1 MGAHSQ
7 KMSLQIY
14 TSSRDQETVLSCHGQ
29 IVRGDSTSRLYGAIA
44 LHRTPSIALDL
55 SNVDKI
61 DGAGLGILII
71 SHLCLQSVDQRLVL
85 RGVQPRVLE
94 IIELTGLHRVLNIAG
109 PNTGASA
116 RGSAA

>member
-1 MGAHSQ
+1 
-7 KMSLQIY
+7 MSLQIY
-14 TSSRDQETVLSCHGQ
+14 TSSRGQETVLSCYGQ

-44 LHRTPSIALDL
+44 LQRTPLITLDI

-85 RGVQPRVLE
+85 KGVRPRVLE
-94 IIELTGLHRVLNIAG
+94 IIELTGLHHVLNVAG
-109 PNTGASA
+109 WETGTAA
-116 RGSAA
+116 KGSAA

>member
-1 MGAHSQ
+1 
-7 KMSLQIY
+7 MSLQIY
-14 TSSRDQETVLSCHGQ
+14 TSMRGQEAVLSCYGE

-44 LHRTPSIALDL
+44 LQRTPLITLDL

-94 IIELTGLHRVLNIAG
+94 IIELTGLHRVLNIADSD
-109 PNTGASA
+109 PSLSA
-116 RGSAA
+116 KGSAA